1 MGCKGRVFILWF
13 VLFATVYRG
22 VGAKKRSRRSSS
34 KKKVD
39 DLGLGATAPIL
50 VCTACTRVIGRV
62 GVDVTKRLERNE
74 KWSKE
79 LHLKYKHML
88 KVACA
93 NREDFPL
100 ENDIFLK
107 GCAVFMSQHNKACLK
122 KIKKHL
128 DPNAEEYEED
138 IVEKEFC
145 TEIGACMRGMKNI
158 DDHLNS
164 PPPSKIRE
172 QDRRPPPRMHPED
185 NL

>member
-1 MGCKGRVFILWF
+1 MDCKSAIFALCF
-13 VLFATVYRG
+13 VLFATVWQG
-22 VGAKKRSRRSSS
+22 VGAKKRNRRPPS

-79 LHLKYKHML
+79 LRLKYKHML

-93 NREDFPL
+93 NKEDFPP

-107 GCAVFMSQHNKACLK
+107 GCAVFMSQHHKACLK

-128 DPNAEEYEED
+128 DPDAEEYEED

-145 TEIGACMRGMKNI
+145 TEIGACMRGMQNI